1 MRVRDSMSTNVITI
15 NKDILVDDA
24 RKIMKV

>member
-1 MRVRDSMSTNVITI
+1 MIVRDIMSTNVITI
-15 NKDILVDDA
+15 NKDILVNDA

>member
-24 RKIMKV
+24 KKIMKV

>member
-1 MRVRDSMSTNVITI
+1 MRVRDSMSTYVITI

>member
-1 MRVRDSMSTNVITI
+1 MRVRDIMSTNVITI

-24 RKIMKV
+24 KKIMKV